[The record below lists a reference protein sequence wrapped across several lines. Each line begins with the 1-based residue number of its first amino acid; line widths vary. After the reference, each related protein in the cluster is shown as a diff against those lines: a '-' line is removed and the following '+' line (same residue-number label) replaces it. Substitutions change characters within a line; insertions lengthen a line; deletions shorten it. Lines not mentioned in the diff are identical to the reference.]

1 MSSQRFPIRLGR
13 RSRPLLRLFG
23 VRPGNAYVDLDGDLD
38 ARFGRY
44 RLTTPLAN
52 IASWRI
58 EGPWLWITAIGV
70 RMSLRH
76 RDVTF
81 GGSHRGGVRIDF
93 KERVRFGV
101 FRITA
106 LYVTVE
112 GLEGFAA
119 ALSERGVPG
128 GDATRRGGGG
138 RTGVARR
145 HAGRTGR
152 SARDAA
158 PDGRCDAPRP
168 PR

>member
-13 RSRPLLRLFG
+13 RSRPLLLLFG
-23 VRPGNAYVDLDGDLD
+23 VRAGNAYVDLDGELD
-38 ARFGRY
+38 ARFGFY
-44 RLTTPLAN
+44 RLHTALTNL
-52 IASWRI
+52 ASWRI

-101 FRITA
+101 FRIPA

-112 GLEGFAA
+112 GLEGLAA
-119 ALSERGVPG
+119 ALSERGIPGEDARKRRVP
-128 GDATRRGGGG
+128 
-138 RTGVARR
+138 
-145 HAGRTGR
+145 
-152 SARDAA
+152 
-158 PDGRCDAPRP
+158 
-168 PR
+168 